1 MKRGWIALSLLT
13 VLTTFVISPAH
24 AMDLEFGVFGS
35 EMDSDDLGDGSG
47 VGAKLGISPMDL
59 LSLEA
64 RASWIQFDD
73 FDIDMIPLEVAG
85 RLNFSLFGNWIVP
98 YVGAGAGYYM
108 FEADDADLDD
118 SVGFFPMV
126 GLEVGVHQ
134 IAFFVEARWL
144 FLETDVDS
152 ARAEL
157 DDIVEADVDGLGVN
171 IGALVRF

>member
-1 MKRGWIALSLLT
+1 MKRGWIALSLLV
-13 VLTTFVISPAH
+13 VLSALAAPAR
-24 AMDLEFGVFGS
+24 ALDLEFGVFGS

-47 VGAKLGISPMDL
+47 AGVKLGISPMDFL
-59 LSLEA
+59 VLEG
-64 RASWIQFDD
+64 RASWIEFDD

-85 RLNFSLFGNWIVP
+85 RLNFSLLGNWIVP
-98 YVGAGAGYYM
+98 YVGAGAGYYL

-126 GLEVGVHQ
+126 GLEVGLHN

-157 DDIVEADVDGLGVN
+157 DDIGEADVDGLCIN

>member
-13 VLTTFVISPAH
+13 VLSVFAVPAR
-24 AMDLEFGVFGS
+24 AIDVELGVFES
-35 EMDSDDLGDGSG
+35 QMDSDDLGDGSG